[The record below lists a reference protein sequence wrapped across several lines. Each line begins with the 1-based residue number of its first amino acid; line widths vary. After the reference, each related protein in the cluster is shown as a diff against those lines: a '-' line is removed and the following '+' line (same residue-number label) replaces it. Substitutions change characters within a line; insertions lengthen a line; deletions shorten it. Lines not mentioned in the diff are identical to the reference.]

1 MAVVDETSGRSAFAD
16 DLRQAVANKG
26 LSLHE
31 VQARLAES
39 RVTVSTA
46 TLSYWATGRSQ
57 PQRAESF
64 EALAVLERLLDLPA
78 GRLVDHFVP
87 PANDALAGLVTCADL
102 PSPCTVQAAVLAELG
117 CAPPLH
123 AVEEVVHLAV
133 DVDGSGATRAITARR
148 VIRALRDGV
157 RHVPVLALVNP
168 SDDDARPSVAKV
180 SGCTVGRTACR
191 PDEGVFGAEL
201 LLDHPLGE
209 GERTVIEHEIV
220 YPSQLSAGHYHEYHA
235 RGRVNAA
242 LVWVRF
248 DPAHPPRAIQSYQR
262 TIDGTVILDGWL
274 EDGSPS
280 AHVFEHRFGPGTL
293 GIRWEMGDV
302 SEVDR
307 DE

>member
-1 MAVVDETSGRSAFAD
+1 VSVAALHGPSGRAAFAD
-16 DLRQAVANKG
+16 DLRQAVADSR

-31 VQARLAES
+31 VQTRLAES
-39 RVTVSTA
+39 GVTVSTA

-64 EALAVLERLLDLPA
+64 EALAVLERILDLPA

-87 PANDALAGLVTCADL
+87 PANDAMAGLVTCADG
-102 PSPCTVQAAVLAELG
+102 PNPCTVQAAVLTELG

-123 AVEEVVHLAV
+123 AIEEVVHLAV
-133 DVDGSGATRAITARR
+133 DVDASGATRSITARR

-157 RHVPVLALVNP
+157 HHVPVLALVNA
-168 SDDDARPSVAKV
+168 SADDARPTITKAA
-180 SGCTVGRTACR
+180 GCTVGRTACR
-191 PDEGVFGAEL
+191 PDDGVFGAEL
-201 LLDHPLGE
+201 VFDHPLAA

-220 YPSQLSAGHYHEYHA
+220 YPQHLSAGHYHEYHA

-248 DPAHPPRAIQSYQR
+248 DPASPPRAIQSYQR
-262 TIDGTVILDGWL
+262 TIDGTVTLDGWL
-274 EDGSPS
+274 EDGAPS

-293 GIRWEMGDV
+293 GIRWEM
-302 SEVDR
+302 
-307 DE
+307 